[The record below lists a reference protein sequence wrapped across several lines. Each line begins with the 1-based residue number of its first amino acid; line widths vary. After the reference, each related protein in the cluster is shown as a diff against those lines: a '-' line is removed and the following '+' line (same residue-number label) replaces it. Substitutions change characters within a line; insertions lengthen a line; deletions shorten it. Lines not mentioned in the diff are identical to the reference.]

1 MFYRRWA
8 MYICAILFFYIV
20 CCSSVFLWRCASCL
34 LLFNSNLS
42 RAACFFFLVRRW
54 WFDYVWYIAL
64 VPLRACG
71 ANASARWFLQQHPTA
86 DQQKS
91 VEKKTIIRGNVVPFF
106 VCVCCFFSGPPFVCR
121 SLCAFATDA
130 SRMRATKKK
139 KTAVTKSTGR
149 YVDTAWSS
157 AIFRTHRRCS
167 CPISTTYLLIWAETR
182 DVKYPQLCSDR
193 GEQFIFFFSSFD
205 SVVRAK
211 IAGVRAASHIEV
223 VHLFETFSGN
233 LYEGARMTYVTVN
246 YWLIE

>member
-1 MFYRRWA
+1 M
-8 MYICAILFFYIV
+8 
-20 CCSSVFLWRCASCL
+20 
-34 LLFNSNLS
+34 
-42 RAACFFFLVRRW
+42 FFFFFGSAVVVRLCVVYCVSTVAGMRCECEC
-54 WFDYVWYIAL
+54 AL
-64 VPLRACG
+64 VPSTTSDSRPTKECRKKNHYKGQCG
-71 ANASARWFLQQHPTA
+71 S
-86 DQQKS
+86 
-91 VEKKTIIRGNVVPFF
+91 FF
-106 VCVCCFFSGPPFVCR
+106 CVCVCCFFSGPPFVCR